1 MLEKQSGGICLITIN
16 VVTYHLVAHILAIQF
31 RDILVDHFNPH
42 QFGVVTYGECEIMV
56 HDVQAMLD
64 LHPHRVVLQ
73 VDVRNAFNS
82 MS

>member
-1 MLEKQSGGICLITIN
+1 MLEKQFGGICLITIN

-31 RDILVDHFNPH
+31 SDILTYHFNPH
-42 QFGVVTYGECEIMV
+42 QFGVATYGGCEIMV

-64 LHPHRVVLQ
+64 LHPHWVVLQ
-73 VDVRNAFNS
+73 VDVRNAFNL

>member
-1 MLEKQSGGICLITIN
+1 VLEKQSKGICLITIN

-31 RDILVDHFNPH
+31 KDILADHFNPH
-42 QFGVVTYGECEIMV
+42 QFGVATYGGCEIMV

-64 LHPHRVVLQ
+64 LHPHWVVLQ
-73 VDVRNAFNS
+73 VDVHTTFNS

>member
-1 MLEKQSGGICLITIN
+1 

-31 RDILVDHFNPH
+31 RDILADHFNFH
-42 QFGVVTYGECEIMV
+42 QFGVVTYGGCEIMV

-64 LHPHRVVLQ
+64 LHPHWVVLQ
-73 VDVRNAFNS
+73 VDVCNAFNL